1 MIVEQS
7 KLTRQ
12 LNIIDNWWGVAG
24 KGVFDAITGFG
35 KTYVILLIVE
45 RMTKKFPNY
54 RTTVIVPSRP
64 LKDAWEKEVLRM
76 KLPNVKVYVVNTY
89 VGLPEG
95 HPDLNVDLLAA
106 DEVHH
111 YASEDADFFNKVL
124 PRTNYKYFIG
134 ASATLEKEE
143 IQFLARCSV
152 KLFDT
157 VTEQEAEINGWIAP
171 SIVYNLK
178 VPFTEADRKYS
189 AKLNQQFKTNFAKL
203 NHNFGLMMACSGGN
217 KQFKVMINGAAFWQ
231 TGKEWREWWAASQ
244 GWDITL
250 GDDHDWSP
258 KSIIKYAIT
267 GTRSMKE
274 RKELLYNVPSKND
287 VVLQL
292 LDHEYF
298 KGRRIIVFYETQ
310 KSAEELQKLRPD
322 IVRVYHSDLETQI
335 INGKKYGSTRL
346 RKMIIEEFEDD
357 NSPITVIACVK
368 ALDEGF
374 NVESVERNVQH
385 SYTGKVRR
393 DKQRRGRAGRIDYEN
408 LEKVAVSVNLY
419 MDDSQEVK
427 WLKSKQLKA
436 KKAIWIESID
446 DISLEIQSAK
456 L

>member
-1 MIVEQS
+1 MVINQS
-7 KLTRQ
+7 KLDRQ
-12 LNIIDNWWGVAG
+12 LSIIDNWWEVNGI
-24 KGVFDAITGFG
+24 GVFDAITGFG
-35 KTYVILLIVE
+35 KTYVILLIIK
-45 RMTKKFPNY
+45 RMTTKFPS
-54 RTTVIVPSRP
+54 RKTVVVVPSKQ
-64 LKDAWEKEVLRM
+64 LKGDWEKQIEEM
-76 KLPNVKVYVVNTY
+76 KLPNVTVYVVNTF
-89 VGLPEG
+89 VKLPDN
-95 HPDLNVDLLAA
+95 HPDLSVDLLAA

-124 PRTNYKYFIG
+124 PRTKYKYFIG

-143 IQFLARCSV
+143 IQFLARCGVS
-152 KLFDT
+152 LFDT
-157 VTEQEAEINGWIAP
+157 VTEREAEINGWIAP

-189 AKLNQQFKTNFAKL
+189 AKLNQQFKTNFARL
-203 NHNFGLMMACSGGN
+203 DHNFGLMMACSGGN
-217 KQFKVMINGAAFWQ
+217 KRFKVILSGAAFWQ

-244 GWDITL
+244 GWDIAL

-258 KSIIKYAIT
+258 KSIIKYAIM

-287 VVLQL
+287 VVLEL
-292 LDHEYF
+292 LEHELF
-298 KGRRIIVFYETQ
+298 KGKRIIVFYETQ

-357 NSPITVIACVK
+357 NSPVSVIACVK

-374 NVESVERNVQH
+374 NVESIERAIQH
-385 SYTGKVRR
+385 SYTGKLRR
-393 DKQRRGRAGRIDYEN
+393 DKQRRGRAGRIDYVN
-408 LEKVAVSVNLY
+408 VDKIAVTVNLY
-419 MDDSQEVK
+419 MEDSQELK
-427 WLKSKQLKA
+427 WLKSKQLKS
-436 KKAIWIESID
+436 KKPTWIESID
-446 DISLEIQSAK
+446 EITLEIQNAK